1 MHTSA
6 YSDIFTLL
14 TPYFTVQNSRSI
26 LRSLYFKHQT
36 SPSIHNSV
44 PKLHISNYL
53 STICVAVIFVKH
65 EIRSRKYKRGR
76 LLFVVV
82 VVLGLTALSDSF
94 SVYIGQSP
102 KEREKEKRKDR

>member
-44 PKLHISNYL
+44 QFIFYISNFTLPYNIFHTFSFTL
-53 STICVAVIFVKH
+53 DISNFTNHASSFIFQTICPPFV
-65 EIRSRKYKRGR
+65 
-76 LLFVVV
+76 
-82 VVLGLTALSDSF
+82 
-94 SVYIGQSP
+94 
-102 KEREKEKRKDR
+102 